1 MGLFSF
7 SGVKN
12 GVLASLMRRSPLA
25 ILNVL
30 IVRREHAGLLSV
42 ARRLRLAGVHR
53 HLIRLVQNRRDALAT
68 LLVLRV
74 RALPLT
80 IAILACIC
88 LYLVE
93 SLLRA
98 SF

>member
-12 GVLASLMRRSPLA
+12 GVLAGLMRPSPLA

-53 HLIRLVQNRRDALAT
+53 HLI
-68 LLVLRV
+68 
-74 RALPLT
+74 
-80 IAILACIC
+80 
-88 LYLVE
+88 
-93 SLLRA
+93 
-98 SF
+98 